1 MKQGTPEWLEFRKN
15 HIGAS
20 DQTHLQ
26 MCAKW
31 SMGWKKLWAIKTGR
45 AREQAAG
52 PHMLAGIEAEPR
64 ARSLYE
70 AHVLIFEGVSATFN
84 PHVVEHEF
92 LSASLDGYSTTLNR
106 IIEVKT
112 PGAEDHET
120 AVSNKI
126 PAKYIPQL
134 TQQSLLMGKIPVDY
148 VSYRDDQ
155 IAIVTFKP
163 TDEHYEAVLETAKK
177 FWEFVITDT
186 EPDRDYPSPLFSTRP
201 KHSENS
207 EALLEAK
214 ENCHLR
220 NELDEIKAKLEAS
233 NERLLKLVPDSKA
246 VIGPVEITTRAGI
259 RSIRRA
265 T

>member
-1 MKQGTPEWLEFRKN
+1 
-15 HIGAS
+15 
-20 DQTHLQ
+20 
-26 MCAKW
+26 
-31 SMGWKKLWAIKTGR
+31 MGWKKLWAIKTGR

-177 FWEFVITDT
+177 FW
-186 EPDRDYPSPLFSTRP
+186 
-201 KHSENS
+201 
-207 EALLEAK
+207 
-214 ENCHLR
+214 
-220 NELDEIKAKLEAS
+220 
-233 NERLLKLVPDSKA
+233 
-246 VIGPVEITTRAGI
+246 
-259 RSIRRA
+259 
-265 T
+265 